1 MQQERFR
8 NVEREELYLQTFHR
22 NIHIG
27 STCRDVAVA
36 WRKIILEKQ
45 DSLFVKTRS
54 RLWKTSRLAGKG
66 KFFNGKD
73 NLNEFSCKYPVLVKQ
88 DKFLHIISL

>member
-27 STCRDVAVA
+27 STCRDVAVT

-45 DSLFVKTRS
+45 DSL
-54 RLWKTSRLAGKG
+54 L
-66 KFFNGKD
+66 
-73 NLNEFSCKYPVLVKQ
+73 
-88 DKFLHIISL
+88 